1 MSSAPPYRRSL
12 VRLRQTARERRAA
25 DGRDRAGRRE
35 SRARAWLIT
44 RRSALERIAS
54 AFEAILV
61 EDDEVLAIRDVN
73 PQAPVHILV
82 LPREHIESVAELT
95 PSQDGLWGR
104 MLHVAQAIAED
115 EGIDETGFR
124 LVVNT
129 GKMGGQTVNHLHMHL
144 LGGRQMTW
152 PPG

>member
-1 MSSAPPYRRSL
+1 MK
-12 VRLRQTARERRAA
+12 
-25 DGRDRAGRRE
+25 
-35 SRARAWLIT
+35 
-44 RRSALERIAS
+44 
-54 AFEAILV
+54 
-61 EDDEVLAIRDVN
+61 VLAIRDVN
-73 PQAPVHILV
+73 PQAPVHVLI

-129 GKMGGQTVNHLHMHL
+129 GKAGGQTVD
-144 LGGRQMTW
+144 
-152 PPG
+152 PPAHPSARWTPDDLAPG